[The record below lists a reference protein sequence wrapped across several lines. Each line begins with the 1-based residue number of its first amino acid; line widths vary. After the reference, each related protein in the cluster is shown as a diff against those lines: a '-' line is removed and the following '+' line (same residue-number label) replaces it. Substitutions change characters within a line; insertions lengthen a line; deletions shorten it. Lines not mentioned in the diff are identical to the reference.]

1 MKRNFIFTNN
11 WFDRNINISMKLL
24 QTIFK
29 DQKVN
34 ILEIGSH
41 EGKSTVWML
50 ENLCN
55 VNGSTFTS
63 IDPYLTD
70 DKTSPVTSQT
80 YQNFCHNT
88 SICKN
93 KEKLTQ
99 HVALSQDVLPKLVEK
114 GKFFDIIYIDGSH
127 KEEDVLFDLIHAD
140 MLLKT
145 GGVILMDDVGFDWDK
160 TEGVV
165 GALKRF
171 LLNSTVGYQLI
182 LKEYQCAL
190 QKVVN

>member
-1 MKRNFIFTNN
+1 
-11 WFDRNINISMKLL
+11 MKLL

-140 MLLKT
+140 ILLKT

-165 GALKRF
+165 CALKRF
-171 LLNSTVGYQLI
+171 LLNSTGGYQLI

-190 QKVVN
+190 QKVDN

>member
-1 MKRNFIFTNN
+1 MERNFIFTNN

-24 QTIFK
+24 QNIFK
-29 DQKVN
+29 DNKVD

-55 VNGSTFTS
+55 AKGSTFTS
-63 IDPYLTD
+63 IDPYITD
-70 DKTSPVTSQT
+70 DKTSLVTSQT

-99 HVALSQDVLPKLVEK
+99 YFSPSHDILPKLVKK
-114 GKFFDIIYIDGSH
+114 GKLFDIIYIDGSH
-127 KEEDVLFDLIHAD
+127 HEDDVMFDLTHSDI
-140 MLLKT
+140 LINT
-145 GGVILMDDVGFDWDK
+145 GGVILLDDVGFDWDK
-160 TEGVV
+160 NDGVV

-171 LLNSTVGYQLI
+171 LWNSTGSYQLI

-190 QKVVN
+190 QKVE

>member
-1 MKRNFIFTNN
+1 MERKFIFTND

-24 QTIFK
+24 QNIFK
-29 DQKVN
+29 DRKVN

-41 EGKSTVWML
+41 EGKSSVWML

-55 VNGSTFTS
+55 VDGSTFTS

-70 DKTSPVTSQT
+70 DKTSPVSSQT
-80 YQNFCHNT
+80 YQIFCYNI
-88 SICKN
+88 SICKH

-99 HVALSQDVLPKLVEK
+99 HVARSQDILPKLVEK
-114 GKFFDIIYIDGSH
+114 GEFFDIIYIDGSH
-127 KEEDVLFDLIHAD
+127 HEEDVLFDLTYAD
-140 MLLKT
+140 KLLNT
-145 GGVILMDDVGFDWDK
+145 GGVILLDDVGFDWNK

-171 LLNSTVGYQLI
+171 LLNSTEGYKLI

-190 QKVVN
+190 QKIIN

>member
-11 WFDRNINISMKLL
+11 WFERNINISMKLL
-24 QTIFK
+24 QTMFK
-29 DQKVN
+29 DNKVD

-41 EGKSTVWML
+41 EGASTVWML

-55 VNGSTFTS
+55 ANGSTFTS

-80 YQNFCHNT
+80 YQNFCHNI

-99 HVALSQDVLPKLVEK
+99 YVALSQDILPKLVKK
-114 GKFFDIIYIDGSH
+114 GKLFDIIYIDGSH
-127 KEEDVLFDLIHAD
+127 QEDDVLFDLINAD
-140 MLLKT
+140 ILIRS

-171 LLNSTVGYQLI
+171 LLNSSGDYQLI

-190 QKVVN
+190 QKVD